1 MKIKVSNVA
10 FSKNKHLVNIL
21 KNNFPGAIVNQEGI
35 RFNGDS
41 LIEYLSDADGAIVGL
56 ELIDD
61 LVLEKLPKLKI
72 IAKFGVGLD
81 NIDLLACAKRNVV
94 IGWTG
99 GVNKRSVAEMALGF
113 MLMLSRNLYS
123 TSNLL
128 KEGVWNKNG
137 GFNLTGKTIGI
148 IGLGNIGQELVRL
161 LKPFDCKILVNDIVD
176 ITSFADEH
184 NLEVVTKEFL
194 VSNADIVSIHTPL
207 TDETTNLIDFE
218 TIQKMKRTSIL
229 INTARGGIINEPAL
243 KEALKKNI
251 IAGAALDVYYPE
263 PPIDIELLKLPNL
276 ISTPHTG
283 GNSYEAV
290 VSMGESAISHL
301 VKFVEMKNSFKP

>member
-10 FSKNKHLVNIL
+10 FSKNEHLVNSL
-21 KNNFPGAIVNQEGI
+21 RNNFPGAIVNHEGI
-35 RFNGDS
+35 RFNGEL
-41 LIEYLSDADGAIVGL
+41 LIDYLSDADGAIVGL

-61 LVLEKLPKLKI
+61 SVLEKLPKLKV

-81 NIDLLACAKRNVV
+81 NIDLVACAKRNVV

-99 GVNKRSVAEMALGF
+99 GVNKTSVAEMALGF

-128 KEGVWNKNG
+128 KEGIWNKNG
-137 GFNLTGKTIGI
+137 GFNVTGKIIGI
-148 IGLGNIGQELVRL
+148 IGLGNIGKELVRL
-161 LKPFDCKILVNDIVD
+161 LKPFDCKILVNDIVE
-176 ITSFADEH
+176 ITSYADQH
-184 NLEVVTKEFL
+184 NLEVVSKDFL
-194 VSNADIVSIHTPL
+194 VRNADIISIHTPL
-207 TDETTNLIDFE
+207 TDKTTNLIDFE

-229 INTARGGIINEPAL
+229 INTARGGIINETAL
-243 KEALKKNI
+243 KEALKNNLI
-251 IAGAALDVYYPE
+251 GGAALDVYNQE
-263 PPIDIELLKLPNL
+263 PPIDSELLKLPNL

-283 GNSYEAV
+283 GNSFEAV

-301 VKFVEMKNSFKP
+301 VKFAESKNNFKL

>member
-10 FSKNKHLVNIL
+10 FSKNEHLVNSL
-21 KNNFPGAIVNQEGI
+21 RNNFPGAIVNHEGI
-35 RFNGDS
+35 RFNGDL
-41 LIEYLSDADGAIVGL
+41 LIDYLSDADGAIVGL

-61 LVLEKLPKLKI
+61 SVLEKLPKLKV

-81 NIDLLACAKRNVV
+81 NIDLVACAKRNVV

-99 GVNKRSVAEMALGF
+99 GVNKTSVAEMALGF

-128 KEGVWNKNG
+128 KEGIWNKNG
-137 GFNLTGKTIGI
+137 GFNVTGKIIGI
-148 IGLGNIGQELVRL
+148 IGLGNIGKELVRL
-161 LKPFDCKILVNDIVD
+161 LKPFDCKILVNDIVE
-176 ITSFADEH
+176 ITSYANEH
-184 NLEVVTKEFL
+184 NLEVVSKDFL
-194 VSNADIVSIHTPL
+194 FRNADIISIHTPL
-207 TDETTNLIDFE
+207 TDKTTNLIDFE

-229 INTARGGIINEPAL
+229 INTARGGIINETAL
-243 KEALKKNI
+243 KEALKNNLI
-251 IAGAALDVYYPE
+251 GGAALDVYNQE
-263 PPIDIELLKLPNL
+263 PPIDSELLKLPNL

-301 VKFVEMKNSFKP
+301 VKFAESENNFKL

>member
-148 IGLGNIGQELVRL
+148 IGLGNIGQELFRL
-161 LKPFDCKILVNDIVD
+161 LKPFDFKILVNDIVD

>member
-184 NLEVVTKEFL
+184 NLEVVSKEFL